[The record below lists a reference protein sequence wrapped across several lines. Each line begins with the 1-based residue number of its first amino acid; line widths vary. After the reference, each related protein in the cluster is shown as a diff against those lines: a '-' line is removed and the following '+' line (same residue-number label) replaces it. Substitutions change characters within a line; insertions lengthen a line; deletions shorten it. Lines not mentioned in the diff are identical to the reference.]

1 MNPKQFT
8 KKHEKYAEV
17 HYKEVDFSVGT
28 EKSPLR
34 RKVHYRVVH
43 YIETFLQENVLN
55 DHGARKKSLIAR
67 GPLKRGSTIKR
78 FDCST
83 KRESV
88 SV

>member
-28 EKSPLR
+28 EKSPLQ

-55 DHGARKKSLIAR
+55 DHGARKKVPFSER
-67 GPLKRGSTIKR
+67 
-78 FDCST
+78 ST
-83 KRESV
+83 KKGVHYKEV
-88 SV
+88 